1 MAGRKRLRS
10 EQDNQESSDSSFS
23 IVQAEDDDI
32 DISSALAGKCVRSEL
47 SDGHDYST
55 DDEELQEFINDSIAK
70 RNVKGGTALLKKTKS
85 KGKAKGEVGGGSFQN
100 MGLHPFLLRAL
111 TVQGYR
117 TPTPIQRAT
126 IPSLLASPPRDLVG
140 MARTGSGKTLAYMI
154 PLLQRLGG
162 RHSHAFGVR
171 AIILVPA
178 RELALQVLRVGKGF
192 VKGWRNDGGCHAGD
206 DVDSAITTQLGRDEA
221 LRWGLVV
228 GGESMDEQFE
238 MISSNPDVIIATPG
252 RLLHLIVEMNLSL
265 AKVEYVV
272 FDEADRLFELGFST
286 ALTEILARLPASRQ
300 TLLFSATL
308 PKSLVEFAK
317 AGLRNPKLVR
327 LDAESKIS
335 ADLRMAFFSVKQAEK
350 DACLLSLLR
359 DVIKVPLGDSNGIPD
374 DNQSKHTKGKGK
386 EKPKYPMQTAPHQT
400 LVFAA
405 TKHHVEYLSSL
416 LTTAGYAV
424 SSLYGSLVQSSRTY
438 QMSQFLARKT
448 QILVVTDVAARGLDI
463 PILEH
468 VVNYDFPVGARVFVH
483 RVGRTARAGRRGWAW
498 SFVTHSEAAYLS
510 DLQLFL
516 GRPLLSAN
524 SCPPAARTSEVLYT
538 QSLILGP
545 FPRDTIDVE
554 VEYIRSLNNTQ
565 SNLVSLRGVM
575 ERGHSMYERS
585 RGKASA
591 ASYKRAKELTKGGGG
606 WATNANGAHPVLAL
620 LQHTLGGNSEH
631 DLGEER
637 LREEKRLSMVRVVN
651 AFMPTETVFEI
662 GTRGKANAETV
673 ALMRERR
680 KVLAKTAERTRL
692 SSTGAEESVVND
704 DDRTMGNDI
713 LDTEMADEED
723 VVAVFGASS
732 QKGKPS
738 FRDESFYMSH
748 YQRDSHTEKGYSLA
762 DGASS
767 FAAQAH
773 GASFDLGGDVA
784 VAERQRHKLT
794 WDKKKK
800 NFVKG
805 DGAGADNIKLVRTEN
820 GTRLP
825 ATYRSGRFEEW
836 QKKAKVTLPKVG
848 EQELRKKDG
857 SGGLGGKKWKHNKV
871 VEAKPLDKFHKD
883 YERKARQLKKKVEEV
898 GTVEA
903 RGPDRTLSDK
913 RTKKL
918 GRRHGGKSVGRLK
931 NELKTVE
938 QIHKSR
944 KMMEK
949 KRAKNARPG
958 RKGKR

>member
-10 EQDNQESSDSSFS
+10 EQDDQESSDSSFS

-32 DISSALAGKCVRSEL
+32 DISSALAGKRIRSEL
-47 SDGHDYST
+47 SDGHDCAT
-55 DDEELQEFINDSIAK
+55 DDEELQEFINDSIVK
-70 RNVKGGTALLKKTKS
+70 RNVKGGTALLKKTK
-85 KGKAKGEVGGGSFQN
+85 GKGEVGGGSFQN

-111 TVQGYR
+111 TIQGYR

-140 MARTGSGKTLAYMI
+140 MARTGSGKTLAYMV

-162 RHSHAFGVR
+162 RHSHSFGVR

-178 RELALQVLRVGKGF
+178 RELALQVLKVGKGL
-192 VKGWRNDGGCHAGD
+192 VKGWRNDGARHAGD
-206 DVDSAITTQLGRDEA
+206 DVDSENTAQVGRDEA

-359 DVIKVPLGDSNGIPD
+359 DVIKVPLGDSDGIPD
-374 DNQSKHTKGKGK
+374 DNQNKDTKGKGK
-386 EKPKYPMQTAPHQT
+386 AKLKYPKQTAPHQT

-405 TKHHVEYLSSL
+405 TKHHVEYLTAL
-416 LTTAGYAV
+416 LTAAGYSV

-516 GRPLLSAN
+516 GRPLLNAN
-524 SCPPAARTSEVLYT
+524 SYPPTARTSEVPYT

-545 FPRDTIDVE
+545 LPRDTIDAE
-554 VEYIRSLNNTQ
+554 VEYIRSLDNTQ
-565 SNLVSLRGVM
+565 NNLVSLRGVM

-591 ASYKRAKELTKGGGG
+591 ASYKRAKELTKSGGG
-606 WATNANGAHPVLAL
+606 WATNADGAHPVLAL
-620 LQHTLGGNSEH
+620 LQHTLEGNPEN
-631 DLGEER
+631 DPGDER

-651 AFMPTETVFEI
+651 SFMPTETVFEI

-680 KVLAKTAERTRL
+680 KALAKTAKRTRL
-692 SSTGAEESVVND
+692 LSAGAEESVVND
-704 DDRTMGNDI
+704 DDHTMDNDN
-713 LDTEMADEED
+713 LDLEMADEED
-723 VVAVFGASS
+723 VAAVFGASS
-732 QKGKPS
+732 QKGRTS
-738 FRDESFYMSH
+738 FRDDSFYMSH
-748 YQRDSHTEKGYSLA
+748 YQKDSHTEKGYSLA

-784 VAERQRHKLT
+784 VTERQRHKLT

-857 SGGLGGKKWKHNKV
+857 SRGLGGKKWKHNKV
-871 VEAKPLDKFHKD
+871 VEAKPLDKLHKD
-883 YERKARQLKKKVEEV
+883 YERKARQLKKKADEV

-913 RTKKL
+913 RSKKL
-918 GRRHGGKSVGRLK
+918 GRRHGGKSIGRLK